1 MSPYCASSQRETRA
15 TGGWRRRGCWNAVPT
30 STPVRP
36 YVLDLPS
43 GPALGFKALHKAV
56 IARDLDSIHFLMERG
71 VDPMIED
78 ARWGS
83 SPRRWASFDDATEI
97 MELLSK
103 YEEEW
108 QDDDDG

>member
-1 MSPYCASSQRETRA
+1 M
-15 TGGWRRRGCWNAVPT
+15 PT
-30 STPVRP
+30 STLVRP

-43 GPALGFKALHKAV
+43 GPDLGFKALHKAV

-103 YEEEW
+103 HEEEW

>member
-1 MSPYCASSQRETRA
+1 
-15 TGGWRRRGCWNAVPT
+15 
-30 STPVRP
+30 
-36 YVLDLPS
+36 
-43 GPALGFKALHKAV
+43 
-56 IARDLDSIHFLMERG
+56 MERG

-108 QDDDDG
+108 QDDDG

>member
-1 MSPYCASSQRETRA
+1 M
-15 TGGWRRRGCWNAVPT
+15 
-30 STPVRP
+30 
-36 YVLDLPS
+36 
-43 GPALGFKALHKAV
+43 HKAV

-83 SPRRWASFDDATEI
+83 SPRRWATFDDATEI

-108 QDDDDG
+108 QDDDDGQRQSIVRSSCRVTAAISSGVSLCPKRNRILPCWSIR